1 MGWSATLLVF
11 SCGFATRGAPYRR
24 AVTARARVVAIP
36 ALAGT
41 SCTGERVVVV
51 GASGYIGRAVVHNAA
66 RRGYDT
72 TAVVRDLRAARLA
85 QTDGVRVVQAD
96 VCDQSSLQRRGG
108 PLEPGAADVVI
119 CCLASRRGTARD
131 AEAVDYA
138 ATMNCVRAA
147 VACGCRHF
155 VLLSAICVRSAERQE
170 PHALHFQARAAV
182 RRRAP
187 RSARRTC
194 GMLPSSPHAPLPST
208 LGHHVQPQDCK
219 LRVEE
224 QLRALAAAGVLSHS
238 IVRPTAFFK
247 SVCNQFERVAEG
259 GRFTYF
265 DLGGGRCIRS
275 NPISE
280 RDLAAA
286 LVDTIAEPARR
297 NSVWQIGGPN
307 RPLSKIEQGALMA
320 AAAGRPPPATVG
332 VPIGVLHAVV
342 GALELLARL
351 TRAAPVEDA
360 AEIARILRYYA
371 TEDMVA
377 VGEGEVYGSD
387 SLVDFYRTVAAEGR
401 EYDPYVAIFDSR
413 EAVESFG
420 GGASGC
426 SDAGRGSPTSE
437 RRARAVDE
445 LARGADVAAAAA
457 GSAQN

>member
-170 PHALHFQARAAV
+170 PHALHF
-182 RRRAP
+182 
-187 RSARRTC
+187 
-194 GMLPSSPHAPLPST
+194 
-208 LGHHVQPQDCK
+208 QDCK